1 MMKGVLYLVPATL
14 GSSDTRNTIPEG
26 IGSIVSSLDVFI
38 VENLRSARRY
48 LKLLNRNV
56 DIDTLTFYEL
66 NEHTSGDVIP
76 SYLEPC
82 LHGKDTGVISEA
94 GVPAVADPGAA
105 VVRLAHEKGIR
116 VVPLTGPS
124 SILLALMAS
133 GLNGQHFT
141 FHGYLPVKK
150 NERIRK
156 IRELEDIAGRTG
168 ATQLFIEAPYRND
181 GLLEDLL
188 ATCNPSTLLCIAA
201 DLTLESELV
210 LTLPIGQ
217 WKKRIPKLHK
227 RPAIFLMGV

>member
-1 MMKGVLYLVPATL
+1 
-14 GSSDTRNTIPEG
+14 
-26 IGSIVSSLDVFI
+26 
-38 VENLRSARRY
+38 
-48 LKLLNRNV
+48 
-56 DIDTLTFYEL
+56 
-66 NEHTSGDVIP
+66 
-76 SYLEPC
+76 
-82 LHGKDTGVISEA
+82 
-94 GVPAVADPGAA
+94 VADPGAA

-156 IRELEDIAGRTG
+156 IRELEEIAGRTG

>member
-1 MMKGVLYLVPATL
+1 MKGVLYLVPSTL
-14 GSSDTRNTIPEG
+14 GNNDIQYAIPEG
-26 IGSIVSSLDVFI
+26 IKSLVSTIEIFI

-48 LKLLNRNV
+48 LKLL
-56 DIDTLTFYEL
+56 DKSIEIDRLTFFEL
-66 NEHTSGDVIP
+66 NEHTALEMVP
-76 SYLEPC
+76 SFLEPC
-82 LHGKDTGVISEA
+82 RKGKNTAIISEA

-105 VVRLAHEKGIR
+105 AVKLAHESGIR

-156 IRELEDIAGRTG
+156 IKALEEFSRKTG
-168 ATQLFIEAPYRND
+168 ATQLFMEAPYRND

-188 ATCNPSTLLCIAA
+188 ATCHPGTLLCIAV
-201 DLTLESELV
+201 DVTLDSEMIRTHSV
-210 LTLPIGQ
+210 DF
-217 WKKRIPKLHK
+217 WKRNTPNLHK
-227 RPAIFLMGV
+227 RPAIFVMGV